1 MRTRVRTISAI
12 VTAMVCIAFGAPAL
26 YAANLTSYEDE
37 YSFNSAAGFDL
48 TSEDFEGWDVGT
60 IMTDQISG
68 VVFSSPNGAEPNY
81 LPIQIFYSPS
91 STSSPDNSLFGGLVP
106 ALAEPGQTI
115 VMDFPRPPTAFAFF
129 LVAQAANATDVSV
142 VFDFADGTSQTLHV
156 GDTDGSELTPEFF
169 GVTSDTPILRV
180 TLNSGFVPNEETFEE
195 FAIDDLQFGN
205 FPPEC
210 SAVPYSL
217 QGTPGVEGS
226 ATDDNGFE
234 TIFLSEESTN
244 LEIVDSGSDGPLYV
258 YFRVE
263 QTDPALDGE
272 GTVVV
277 MNLDGLTCTVP
288 ISFVVIPPGPVD
300 NVVLC
305 DGDGVLVSASN
316 PDQPGGVSA
325 CTVTELIPEE
335 TPLPPGYKPSPP
347 DDPYPCTLQEIESP
361 ISGLTDVVL
370 KKDGLFEPRLRL
382 LFARSADGGIT
393 FETLH
398 DFTDSVDQITTITPD
413 PTRASGKKLAWSV
426 VRVTCAV
433 LAEICDGIDNDGN
446 GEIDEGLPVD
456 GPAVDADMDGF
467 PLCPTGQQPVIDC
480 NDQRDFIYPGAPEL
494 CNGMDDDCDGTI
506 DNDAIGAGESCTIPG
521 LLGACADGVTSCEGG
536 PLVCVGPDPVREI
549 CDNGIDD
556 DCNGLVDLDDPACDP
571 LLVVL
576 ESFTAEVERKGVRLN
591 WTTSSE
597 MDNVGFLVLRAR
609 EGDEPELLTGRL
621 IPAQGSELT
630 GADYEYFDA
639 TARRPGVYH
648 YYLEDIDTTGAKTM
662 HGPVTVELDPGRQG
676 RRLGATR
683 GNHGRPER

>member
-1 MRTRVRTISAI
+1 MRTRVKTNTLI
-12 VTAMVCIAFGAPAL
+12 VVGFLCIALGASAL
-26 YAANLTSYEDE
+26 HAASLTSYEDE
-37 YSFNSAAGFDL
+37 YSFNSSAGFDL
-48 TSEDFEGWDVGT
+48 TYEDFEGWDVGT

-68 VVFSSPNGAEPNY
+68 VVFSSPNGAQPNY
-81 LPIQIFYSPS
+81 LPIQIALSGS

-106 ALAEPGQTI
+106 VLTEPGQTI
-115 VMDFPRPPTAFAFF
+115 VMNFPRPPTAFAFF
-129 LVAQAANATDVSV
+129 LVAQAADATDVSV
-142 VFDFADGTSQTLHV
+142 VFDFVDGTSQTLFA
-156 GDTDGSELTPEFF
+156 GDTDGNESTPEFF
-169 GVTSDTPILRV
+169 GVTSDTPISRV
-180 TLNSGFVPNEETFEE
+180 TLNSGFVPEETFEE

-210 SAVPYSL
+210 NAVPYSF
-217 QGTPGVEGS
+217 QGIPGVEGS
-226 ATDDNGFE
+226 ATDDDGFE
-234 TIFLSEESTN
+234 TVFLDEGSTN
-244 LEIVDSGSDGPLYV
+244 LEIVDSGSDGLQYV

-263 QTDPALDGE
+263 QIDPALDGI

-288 ISFVVIPPGPVD
+288 VSLVVIPPGAVD
-300 NVVLC
+300 NEVLC
-305 DGDGVLVSASN
+305 DGDGVLVGATN
-316 PDQPGGVSA
+316 PNQPGGVST

-347 DDPYPCTLQEIESP
+347 DDPYPCTLQQIESP

-370 KKDGLFEPRLRL
+370 KKDGEFEPRLRL
-382 LFARSADGGIT
+382 LFARSPDGGIT
-393 FETLH
+393 FDPLQ
-398 DFTDSVDQITTITPD
+398 DFTELVDQITTITPD
-413 PTRASGKKLAWSV
+413 PTRASGKKLAWST

-433 LAEICDGIDNDGN
+433 LAEICDGVDNDGN

-456 GPAVDADMDGF
+456 GAPVDIDMDGF
-467 PLCPTGQQPVIDC
+467 PLCPTAGQATIDC

-506 DNDAIGAGESCTIPG
+506 DDNATGAGESCTIPG

-536 PLVCVGPDPVREI
+536 PLVCVGPDPVPEI

-556 DCNGLVDLDDPACDP
+556 DCNGLTDRDDPACDP

-576 ESFTAEVERKGVRLN
+576 ESFTGEVERMGVRLH

-609 EGDEPELLTGRL
+609 EGEEPELLTVRL

-630 GADYEYFDA
+630 GATYEYFDA
-639 TARRPGVYH
+639 TARRPGMYH
-648 YYLEDIDTTGAKTM
+648 YFLEDVDTNGARTR
-662 HGPVTVELDPGRQG
+662 HLPVSVELQPGRQG